1 MELPRTMTKGKKFW
15 LFLRYKFK
23 VDMVDAGILICLV
36 TITSPTLASI
46 LSFSSSLASNNGTP
60 FSSSPCSATM
70 NKIFSSPSYFAPY
83 LKLITI
89 LSYSLAI
96 LNEFLAIVNCE
107 IILLTFDSSIFRG
120 LAARPFS
127 LK

>member
-15 LFLRYKFK
+15 LFLRYRFK
-23 VDMVDAGILICLV
+23 DEMVDAGILICLV
-36 TITSPTLASI
+36 IVTSPLLASI
-46 LSFSSSLASNNGTP
+46 LYFSSSFASNNGTP
-60 FSSSPCSATM
+60 FSSSPCSATI
-70 NKIFSSPSYFAPY
+70 NKIFSSPSCFAPY

-89 LSYSLAI
+89 LSYSFVI
-96 LNEFLAIVNCE
+96 LSEFLTIVNCE